1 MMNKLQDMTIIL
13 ILTGLFITVGNV
25 IGYKVD
31 WYSSIA
37 GISIIV
43 VIGLIGMAVSK
54 LPVLNRLPMV
64 FWISIVAIIASLPD
78 FPGSA
83 WIIQTTKKVQFLA
96 ITTPLLAYAGLS
108 LGKDIELFKKLSWR
122 IVPVTLA
129 VITGTFIFAAV
140 IAQFVLKWEG
150 AI

>member
-1 MMNKLQDMTIIL
+1 MNKLQNMTVAMIL
-13 ILTGLFITVGNV
+13 SGLLMAVGNV

-31 WYSSIA
+31 WYSSLL
-37 GISIIV
+37 GVLVII
-43 VIGLIGMAVSK
+43 VIGLIGMAVSQV
-54 LPVLNRLPMV
+54 PGLNKLPMV
-64 FWISIVAIIASLPD
+64 FWISIVAIIISLPN

-83 WIIQTTKKVQFLA
+83 WVIQITKKVQFLA
-96 ITTPLLAYAGLS
+96 VTTPILAYAGLS
-108 LGKDIELFKKLSWR
+108 LGKDIELFKKLSWK

-129 VITGTFIFAAV
+129 VMTGTFLFAAI

>member
-1 MMNKLQDMTIIL
+1 MNKLLNMTIVL
-13 ILTGLFITVGNV
+13 IITGLLVTVGNT

-31 WYSSIA
+31 WYSSLL
-37 GISIIV
+37 GIIVIV
-43 VIGLIGMAVSK
+43 VIGLIGMAISQV
-54 LPVLNRLPMV
+54 PVLNKMSMV
-64 FWISIVAIIASLPD
+64 FWISIVAIIISLPG

-96 ITTPLLAYAGLS
+96 IVTPILAYAGLS
-108 LGKDIELFKKLSWR
+108 LGKDIEMFKKLSWR

-129 VITGTFIFAAV
+129 VITGTFIFAAF

>member
-1 MMNKLQDMTIIL
+1 MNKLQDMTIIL
-13 ILTGLFITVGNV
+13 IVTGLLVTVGNM
-25 IGYKVD
+25 IGYTVD
-31 WYSSIA
+31 WYSSLL
-37 GISIIV
+37 GITIIV
-43 VIGLIGMAVSK
+43 MIGLIGIAISK
-54 LPVLNRLPMV
+54 VPVLNKLPMV
-64 FWISIVAIIASLPD
+64 FWISVVAIIVSLPS

-83 WIIQTTKKVQFLA
+83 WIIQATKKVQFLA
-96 ITTPLLAYAGLS
+96 ITTPILAYAGLS

>member
-1 MMNKLQDMTIIL
+1 MNKLQNMTVAMIIS
-13 ILTGLFITVGNV
+13 GLLMAVGNV

-31 WYSSIA
+31 WYSSLL
-37 GISIIV
+37 GVLVII
-43 VIGLIGMAVSK
+43 VIGLIGMAVSQV
-54 LPVLNRLPMV
+54 PGLNKLPMV
-64 FWISIVAIIASLPD
+64 FWISIVAIIISLPG

-83 WIIQTTKKVQFLA
+83 WVIQITKKVQFLA
-96 ITTPLLAYAGLS
+96 VTTPILAYAGLS
-108 LGKDIELFKKLSWR
+108 LGKDIELFKKLSWK

-129 VITGTFIFAAV
+129 VMTGTFLFAAI

>member
-1 MMNKLQDMTIIL
+1 MNKLQDMAVIL
-13 ILTGLFITVGNV
+13 ILTGLFIAVGNV

-31 WYSSIA
+31 WYSSLA

-43 VIGLIGMAVSK
+43 VIGLIGVAVSK
-54 LPVLNRLPMV
+54 LPLLKKLPMV
-64 FWISIVAIIASLPD
+64 FWISIVAIIASLPA

-83 WIIQTTKKVQFLA
+83 WIIETTKKVQFLA
-96 ITTPLLAYAGLS
+96 VTTPLLAYAGLS
-108 LGKDIELFKKLSWR
+108 LGKDIELFKKLSWK

-129 VITGTFIFAAV
+129 VITGTFLFAAV
-140 IAQFVLKWEG
+140 IAQFVLTWEG